1 MMGFSFPMF
10 IIGISR
16 EEVAIRKFPELHSSP
31 DYEGLC
37 VGNTGHLFRNLG
49 MVLVFES

>member
-10 IIGISR
+10 IIEISR
-16 EEVAIRKFPELHSSP
+16 EEVAIRKFLELSPSS
-31 DYEGLC
+31 DHEGLC
-37 VGNTGHLFRNLG
+37 VGNTGHLFGNSG